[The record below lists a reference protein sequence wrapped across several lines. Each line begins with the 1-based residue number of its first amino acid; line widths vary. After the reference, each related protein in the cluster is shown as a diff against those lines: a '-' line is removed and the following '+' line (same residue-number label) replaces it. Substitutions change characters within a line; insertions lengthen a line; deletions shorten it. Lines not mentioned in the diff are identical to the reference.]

1 MSPYYYSEMYLQHH
15 GILGQKWGIRR
26 FQDKDGT
33 LTKAGFARRDKNIRE
48 KTNYYGDRN
57 RRHIRDNN
65 TEDYVLKKG
74 TKITR
79 WITANDA
86 MGVTL
91 QQVSKSE
98 EKGGHTYASVDN
110 FINRGENG
118 TDFYYNWF
126 SDGGYLN
133 DEIQL
138 DNYVAKND
146 LKVANGHKVVD
157 HLVNKYGDM
166 TVSDFLGNDSF
177 YLKRLDKTSAD
188 LLGNAKVKNIYK
200 DVGFESNDKYF
211 KARNDIGEAVSNELL
226 RKTVTDKQLRD
237 ELVEKFTKQGYD
249 AMEDVWDRD
258 TSMPVRFFDSS
269 KSLKK
274 IDSETGEEFA
284 KRRRRELGL

>member
-1 MSPYYYSEMYLQHH
+1 MYDELYHH
-15 GILGQKWGIRR
+15 GILGQKWGVRR
-26 FQDKDGT
+26 FQNKDGT

-79 WITANDA
+79 WINANDA
-86 MGVTL
+86 MDVTL
-91 QQVSKSE
+91 QPVSKSE

-157 HLVNKYGDM
+157 HLVNKY
-166 TVSDFLGNDSF
+166 
-177 YLKRLDKTSAD
+177 
-188 LLGNAKVKNIYK
+188 
-200 DVGFESNDKYF
+200 
-211 KARNDIGEAVSNELL
+211 
-226 RKTVTDKQLRD
+226 
-237 ELVEKFTKQGYD
+237 
-249 AMEDVWDRD
+249 
-258 TSMPVRFFDSS
+258 
-269 KSLKK
+269 
-274 IDSETGEEFA
+274 
-284 KRRRRELGL
+284 

>member
-1 MSPYYYSEMYLQHH
+1 MQHELYHH
-15 GILGQKWGIRR
+15 GILGQRWGVRR
-26 FQDKDGT
+26 FQNKDGT
-33 LTKAGFARRDKNIRE
+33 LTKAGLARRDKSIRE

-79 WITANDA
+79 WINANDA

-110 FINRGENG
+110 FIKRGENG

-133 DEIQL
+133 DEVQL

-157 HLVNKYGDM
+157 HLVTKYGDM

-188 LLGNAKVKNIYK
+188 LLGNSKVKNIYK

-211 KARNDIGEAVSNELL
+211 KARTNIGEAVSNELL

-274 IDSETGEEFA
+274 VGSESGDEYM